1 MKLPPKVRGLVLFLS
16 VFLIPR
22 TISHAEGPLF
32 VGGPPSAGVPNSV
45 PGLPFV
51 WNSGSNI
58 DSGVVF
64 TSRTTLNYWTDLGT
78 LGTLSKPNADA
89 LAANAFAAWQAVPT
103 TFIAFN
109 KAGDLSANVT
119 AANFFAVDNALG
131 ACSVP
136 LSPSGIAKPV
146 TVIYDTDGS
155 IIKAEGEDPNMLL
168 GEASPVCLAGNGTN
182 SNFFFRGIA
191 ILNGKPLSSGFTPT
205 DLQAVMTHEFGHL
218 IGLDHSQINLHCFT
232 KSRVCTSSDLA
243 GVPIMFPVLLQPPQ
257 TSPTTDDQAAVSTL
271 YPETTNPL
279 PSGKV
284 LFTSLGRIQGNIRFT
299 DGITAAQGFN
309 VIARN
314 TSNPGTIAVSNV
326 SGFLFTADAGNAV
339 VPSSLT
345 EEPFGSHDTTLYG
358 FFDIPGLPPGTYT
371 LEVEGINNSGVFPF
385 VFGSSV
391 GPVGELGFQF
401 LLPGPC
407 SPQFLA
413 NETTHAATCGGP
425 ADPPP
430 APLSVTSGAPLT
442 GEDIILIGSSP
453 RCDAWED
460 CP

>member
-1 MKLPPKVRGLVLFLS
+1 MKLSPKVRGLVLFLS

-32 VGGPPSAGVPNSV
+32 VGGPPSAAVPNSV

-51 WNSGSNI
+51 WNSGSNT
-58 DSGVVF
+58 DSSAAF
-64 TSRTTLNYWTDLGT
+64 TNNTTLNYWTDQGT
-78 LGTLSKPNADA
+78 LGALSKTQADA
-89 LAANAFAAWQAVPT
+89 LVAMSFGAWQSVPT
-103 TFIAFN
+103 TFIAFT

-119 AANFFAVDNALG
+119 ASNFFAVANALE

-136 LSPSGIAKPV
+136 LSASGIAKPV

-155 IIKAEGEDPNMLL
+155 IIKAEGEDPNLVL
-168 GEASPVCLAGNGTN
+168 GEASPVCAFSNGTT
-182 SNFFFRGIA
+182 NFFSRGLA
-191 ILNGKPLSSGFTPT
+191 ILNGKPLTSGQGTQT
-205 DLQAVMTHEFGHL
+205 DLESTMIHEFGHL

-232 KSRVCTSSDLA
+232 NTKVCTASDMA
-243 GVPIMFPVLLQPPQ
+243 GVPVMFPVLLQPN
-257 TSPTTDDQAAVSTL
+257 TSPTTDDQTAVAAL
-271 YPETTNPL
+271 YSETTNPP

-314 TSNPGTIAVSNV
+314 TSDPGTIAVSNV
-326 SGFLFTADAGNAV
+326 SGFLFTADAGNVV

-345 EEPFGSHDTTLYG
+345 EEPFGSHDMALYG

-385 VFGSSV
+385 VFGS
-391 GPVGELGFQF
+391 GLNPIGELGFQF
-401 LLPGPC
+401 PFPNPC

-413 NETTHAATCGGP
+413 DETTHAATCGGS
-425 ADPPP
+425 PPP
-430 APLSVTSGAPLT
+430 AQLSVTSGAPLT

-460 CP
+460 CR

>member
-1 MKLPPKVRGLVLFLS
+1 MKLPLIVRGLVLFLS

-22 TISHAEGPLF
+22 NISHAEGPLF
-32 VGGPPSAGVPNSV
+32 VGGPPSAAVPNSV

-64 TSRTTLNYWTDLGT
+64 TNRTTLNYWTDLGT

-89 LAANAFAAWQAVPT
+89 LAADAFAAWQAVPT

-119 AANFFAVDNALG
+119 AANFFAVANALG

-232 KSRVCTSSDLA
+232 NTKVCTASDMA
-243 GVPIMFPVLLQPPQ
+243 GVPIMFPVLLQPK
-257 TSPTTDDQAAVSTL
+257 TSPTTDDQAAVSVL
-271 YPETTNPL
+271 YPGTANTP
-279 PSGKV
+279 PTKV
-284 LFTSLGRIQGNIRFT
+284 PFSTMGEIQGHIRFT
-299 DGITAAQGFN
+299 DGLTQAQGFN

-314 TSNPGTIAVSNV
+314 TSDPGTIAVSSV
-326 SGFLFTADAGNAV
+326 SGFLFTADAGSVV

-345 EEPFGSHDTTLYG
+345 EEPFGSHDTALYG

-391 GPVGELGFQF
+391 GPVGNLGFQF

-407 SPQFLA
+407 TPQFLA
-413 NETTHAATCGGP
+413 NEMTHAATCGGP
-425 ADPPP
+425 ADPSP
-430 APLSVTSGAPLT
+430 APLNVNSGAPPT
-442 GEDIILIGSSP
+442 GEDIFLIGSSP